1 MAWRP
6 AYCRGASKFVT
17 AIACRGAYGHDC
29 RVSDRD
35 RAGDG
40 GRTGDPGSGREHAA
54 PRGPRA
60 ATPGHIPARAEVEI
74 PTARLVL
81 HGVDPAQAEK
91 LARGISPL
99 PCVAGYPHA
108 DSDTAARMQR
118 HALEVDNWVPG
129 YGLYLMVRRADGLV
143 VGDIGFHTPP
153 DQRGAAEV
161 SYGVADSV
169 RRRGYAS
176 EALVA
181 LTAWAH
187 AHGASTV
194 LAEVDPTN
202 HASRGVLAKAGFLP
216 VRSDGPKLRLR
227 HQG

>member
-1 MAWRP
+1 M
-6 AYCRGASKFVT
+6 
-17 AIACRGAYGHDC
+17 
-29 RVSDRD
+29 
-35 RAGDG
+35 
-40 GRTGDPGSGREHAA
+40 
-54 PRGPRA
+54 
-60 ATPGHIPARAEVEI
+60 RAEVEI
-74 PTARLVL
+74 PTTRLVL
-81 HGVDPAQAEK
+81 HGVDPAQAEE

-129 YGLYLMVRRADGLV
+129 YGLYLMMRRADGLV